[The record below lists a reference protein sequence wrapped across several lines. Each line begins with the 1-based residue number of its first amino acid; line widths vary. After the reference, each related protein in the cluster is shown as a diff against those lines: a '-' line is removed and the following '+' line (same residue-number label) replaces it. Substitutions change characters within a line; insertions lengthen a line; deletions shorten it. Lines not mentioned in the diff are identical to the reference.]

1 MNNNTGNNNG
11 SHINMGN
18 SMERGNNTIDQTN
31 GDMATSY
38 NNYNNNLMNY
48 DMQNNGSSMNY
59 NNNPIN
65 ANMQMQNNMQN
76 MNNSMNNNQYMN
88 GNNYG
93 NDFNMNQ
100 NQMNINGMNEM
111 NSNIQVTNNEN
122 NAMSNNDYM
131 FNQVD
136 EYKMQLRG
144 MKEVQDLTSEVNVEN
159 PNSILQFGQR
169 ASEGISKVSDE
180 LLNSMKAVKTEE
192 ATEMLSS
199 LTRIMDKFDVKE
211 LQDVDGKEKKPSLFG
226 KMFKKVQTSVAD
238 LFQKYDSMGMEV
250 EKVYVILRK
259 YEGEIRESNNRL
271 KRLFEGNVEYYKLLE
286 KYIVAG
292 ELAIEEIDSYIN
304 QYSMATN
311 INEEEKRMMMQRLEL
326 SKEMLSQRVYDL
338 RVAENVAIQAVPAI
352 QNIQMSNFNLMRKIN
367 SSFIIT
373 LPIFKQ
379 CLAQAIILK
388 RQEIQAKSIRQ
399 LDDKTNELLQRNA
412 TNTANQSVRIAKM
425 ASSSSINIETLEK
438 TYNTI
443 LKGIE
448 DTKAIEEAN
457 RLQRNENIGRL
468 ENIKKDLKGKIVI

>member
-1 MNNNTGNNNG
+1 
-11 SHINMGN
+11 
-18 SMERGNNTIDQTN
+18 
-31 GDMATSY
+31 
-38 NNYNNNLMNY
+38 
-48 DMQNNGSSMNY
+48 
-59 NNNPIN
+59 
-65 ANMQMQNNMQN
+65 
-76 MNNSMNNNQYMN
+76 
-88 GNNYG
+88 
-93 NDFNMNQ
+93 
-100 NQMNINGMNEM
+100 
-111 NSNIQVTNNEN
+111 
-122 NAMSNNDYM
+122 
-131 FNQVD
+131 
-136 EYKMQLRG
+136 
-144 MKEVQDLTSEVNVEN
+144 
-159 PNSILQFGQR
+159 
-169 ASEGISKVSDE
+169 
-180 LLNSMKAVKTEE
+180 MKAVKTEE
-192 ATEMLSS
+192 ATEMLGS

-211 LQDVDGKEKKPSLFG
+211 LHDVDGKEKRPSLFG

-238 LFQKYDSMGMEV
+238 LFQKYDTMGMEV

-271 KRLFEGNVEYYKLLE
+271 KRLFDGNVEYYKLLE

-311 INEEEKRMMMQRLEL
+311 INEEEKRMMLQRLEL

-412 TNTANQSVRIAKM
+412 TNTAAQSVRIAKM

>member
-1 MNNNTGNNNG
+1 MNENDMFNLENNNGFNDKNNNNDFNMNNQGSNINYGSGQNYNQGNMQNTQYMNNN
-11 SHINMGN
+11 
-18 SMERGNNTIDQTN
+18 
-31 GDMATSY
+31 
-38 NNYNNNLMNY
+38 NYSN
-48 DMQNNGSSMNY
+48 
-59 NNNPIN
+59 
-65 ANMQMQNNMQN
+65 
-76 MNNSMNNNQYMN
+76 
-88 GNNYG
+88 
-93 NDFNMNQ
+93 FNMNQ
-100 NQMNINGMNEM
+100 NQTNGNLMNMNNMQNNMDIM
-111 NSNIQVTNNEN
+111 NNN
-122 NAMSNNDYM
+122 MVSDDSI
-131 FNQVD
+131 FNQMD
-136 EYKMQLRG
+136 EYKTHLRSL
-144 MKEVQDLTSEVNVEN
+144 KEVQDLTSEVNVEN

-211 LQDVDGKEKKPSLFG
+211 LQNQDGKEGKISFFG

-238 LFQKYDSMGMEV
+238 LFQKYDTMGIEV

-271 KRLFEGNVEYYKLLE
+271 KRLFDGNVEYYKLLE

-292 ELAIEEIDSYIN
+292 ELAIEEIDNYIN
-304 QYSMATN
+304 QYNLATN

-388 RQEIQAKSIRQ
+388 RQEIQAKSIKQ

-412 TNTANQSVRIAKM
+412 ANTAAQSVRIAKM

-448 DTKAIEEAN
+448 ETKAIEEAN
-457 RLQRNENIGRL
+457 RIQRNENIGRL